1 MAKNRDEME
10 ISVAE
15 VVDYLRM
22 TGGFAP
28 ALQAVVARKV
38 TEEAARKAG
47 LKVSNAELQ
56 RAADAFRVANGLH
69 KASDT
74 EEWLK
79 ANGVTLESL
88 EGFLETSLLV
98 DKYKDALE
106 KKTNAA
112 KYLKAPGI
120 KESLREM
127 AYQDWLAK
135 ALR

>member
-1 MAKNRDEME
+1 MAKNKDEME

-28 ALQAVVARKV
+28 ALQAVVTRKV

-79 ANGVTLESL
+79 ANGVTLDVFEK
-88 EGFLETSLLV
+88 FLETSLLV
-98 DKYKDALE
+98 DKFKEGLE
-106 KKTNAA
+106 KKANTA
-112 KYLKAPGI
+112 KYFKAPGI

-135 ALR
+135 ALK